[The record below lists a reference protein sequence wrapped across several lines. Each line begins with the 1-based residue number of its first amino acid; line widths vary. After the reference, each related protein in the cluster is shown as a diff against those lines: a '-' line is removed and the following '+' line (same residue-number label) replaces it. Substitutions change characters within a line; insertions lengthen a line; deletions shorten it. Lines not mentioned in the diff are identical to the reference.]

1 VYRLT
6 TDGTIDR
13 RMVER
18 ATGKRRLEKIV
29 IKKGRFQGGRNALGA
44 DGTGISA
51 QELLELLNSKDYVKT
66 VASNGYGKN
75 YFSCLMDLTI
85 LKCFKKQ
92 ILCCHT
98 IENKIISKSLC
109 F

>member
-29 IKKGRFQGGRNALGA
+29 IKKGRFHGEKNRKLGEE
-44 DGTGISA
+44 GSGLSP

-66 VASNGYGKN
+66 IQSNGY
-75 YFSCLMDLTI
+75 S
-85 LKCFKKQ
+85 KCTLRYIVQFYIHQ
-92 ILCCHT
+92 YC
-98 IENKIISKSLC
+98 
-109 F
+109 